1 MRLAFMGTPDFAV
14 PTLQALVDAGHEIAA
29 VYSQPPRPANRG
41 KKLTPS
47 PVQHRAEQ
55 LGIEVRTPV
64 SLKGED
70 EKAAFAALGLDA
82 CVVAAYGLIL
92 PRAVLDAP
100 RHGCLN
106 VHGSLLP
113 RWRGA
118 APVQRAILA
127 GDAMTGVTIM
137 QMEAGL
143 DTGPMLLKGETPVEG
158 KTAGELTAEIAQI
171 GARLMV
177 QVLGDLA
184 GYPPEVQP
192 DDGVTYAAKID
203 KAEARL
209 DFARTA
215 AEVERQVR
223 AFNPMPGAFFELN
236 GERLR
241 VHAAEIPPLLPCEGR
256 SPSPDGAAT
265 SHGESDA
272 QTPSLPTPWPPHN
285 PDNSGRWAPAFAGD
299 QLRQAAGTILD
310 DRLTIACADGAIRP
324 VIIQRA
330 GRPAMPLGDFLRGF
344 SVVPG
349 TVIA

>member
-1 MRLAFMGTPDFAV
+1 MGTPDFAV
-14 PTLQALVDAGHEIAA
+14 PTLRALVDAGHDIVA
-29 VYSQPPRPANRG
+29 VYSQPPRHAHRG

-47 PVQHRAEQ
+47 PVHLLAQRMG
-55 LGIEVRTPV
+55 LEVRTPA
-64 SLKGED
+64 SLKGQD
-70 EKAAFAALGLDA
+70 EQAAFAALDLDA

-92 PRAVLDAP
+92 PRAVLNAP

-127 GDAMTGVTIM
+127 GDAVTGVTIM

-143 DTGPMLLKGETPVEG
+143 DTGPMLLKGETPVDR
-158 KTAGELTAEIAQI
+158 KTAGELTAEIAVL

-184 GYPPEVQP
+184 AYLPQMQP
-192 DDGVTYAAKID
+192 DEGVTYAGKID

-209 DFARTA
+209 DFTRSA
-215 AEVERQVR
+215 ADVERQVR
-223 AFNPMPGAFFELN
+223 GFNPMPGAFFELN

-241 VHAAEIPPLLPCEGR
+241 VHSVEVVPGEDSG
-256 SPSPDGAAT
+256 PSADSTRNSEQEMNPRLA
-265 SHGESDA
+265 GEA
-272 QTPSLPTPWPPHN
+272 
-285 PDNSGRWAPAFAGD
+285 APAMAASA
-299 QLRQAAGTILD
+299 QAGTILD
-310 DRLTIACADGAIRP
+310 NRLTIACNTGAIRP

-330 GRPAMPLGDFLRGF
+330 GRPAMALDDFLRGF
-344 SVVPG
+344 PIVPG
-349 TVIA
+349 TLVA